1 MRACFARRG
10 GMDFLSPQVGVVCPK
25 TFHSLL
31 QSRPKTLSFVPSLD
45 RTLQMYT
52 FFLRYVFGFVNI
64 LWKPP
69 AGGPDSSGRGGRRR
83 TFAGWGGPADPA
95 DGIFLF
101 LRDFYAICL
110 AL

>member
-1 MRACFARRG
+1 MKLMVIDGNSIVNRAFY
-10 GMDFLSPQVGVVCPK
+10 GVRMLTTRDGLP
-25 TFHSLL
+25 TNA
-31 QSRPKTLSFVPSLD
+31 
-45 RTLQMYT
+45 
-52 FFLRYVFGFVNI
+52 VFGFVNI

-83 TFAGWGGPADPA
+83 TFVGCGGPADPA

-101 LRDFYAICL
+101 LRDFYANCL